1 MTLNEKF
8 DRATDGWIV
17 ADKCEEIADE
27 YAIEFAKWIINKRVE
42 FFDDTSSGEIYT
54 YMQYHSKYS
63 MIELLKIFKQEI
75 ENL

>member
-8 DRATDGWIV
+8 DKATDGWIV